1 MIPMLDL
8 RREYEWMQCDIDDAI
23 AKCLSHN
30 KWING
35 PEVGEFEQ
43 AVAQYLGVKHAIGVA
58 SGTDALVLALR
69 AEAIKYHCCE
79 YFNRTDKIVIT
90 PFTFAATGD
99 AILRAGATPVF
110 VDIDPVTFNIS
121 ADAVAGCIGADVRVV
136 GVVPVHLFGRACNL
150 NGIPPRIFTVE
161 DCAQS
166 FGAKMDARQTG
177 TIGIAGAFSFFPSKN
192 LGCFGDG
199 GMVTTDDDDIAEMV
213 RWLARH
219 GGKNKNDCQHIGY
232 NSRLDTLQ
240 AAILLAKLRHID
252 EFNDFRR
259 QNAVWYTEELFSV
272 DGLVLPGLPLDAD
285 SHVFHQY
292 TVRVLGGKRNALAAH
307 LNRLGI
313 DTMVYYAT
321 PLHKMKLFAGRG
333 EVYGSLANAE
343 KAAEE
348 VLSLPIEPLMDRKD
362 IAQVGAAIREFY
374 D

>member
-8 RREYEWMQCDIDDAI
+8 RYEYEWMQADIDAAV
-23 AKCLSHN
+23 AKCLLHQR
-30 KWING
+30 WING
-35 PEVGEFEQ
+35 PEVGEFERS
-43 AVAQYLGVKHAIGVA
+43 VATYLGVKHAIGVA

-69 AEAIKYHCCE
+69 AEAIKYHGCE
-79 YFNRTDKIVIT
+79 YFSRTDKIIT
-90 PFTFAATGD
+90 APFTFAATGD

-110 VDIDPVTFNIS
+110 VDIDLATFNIS
-121 ADAVAGCIGADVRVV
+121 MDRVVECIGADVRVV
-136 GVVPVHLFGRACNL
+136 GVVPVHLFGLACKL
-150 NGIPPRIFTVE
+150 NGVPPRIFVVE

-166 FGAKMDARQTG
+166 FGAKLDARYLG
-177 TIGIAGAFSFFPSKN
+177 TIGNAGAFSFFPSKN

-199 GMVTTDDDDIAEMV
+199 GMVTTDDDDLADMV

-252 EFNDFRR
+252 ELNDFRR

-272 DGLVLPGLPLDAD
+272 DGVVLPVLPMDTD

-292 TVRVLGGKRNALAAH
+292 TIRVLDGKRDALAAH
-307 LNRLGI
+307 LNRCGI

-321 PLHKMKLFAGRG
+321 PLYGMKLFADRG
-333 EVYGSLANAE
+333 EVYGSLVNAYQ
-343 KAAEE
+343 AAEE
-348 VLSLPIEPLMDRKD
+348 VLSLPIEPLMARND

-374 D
+374 A